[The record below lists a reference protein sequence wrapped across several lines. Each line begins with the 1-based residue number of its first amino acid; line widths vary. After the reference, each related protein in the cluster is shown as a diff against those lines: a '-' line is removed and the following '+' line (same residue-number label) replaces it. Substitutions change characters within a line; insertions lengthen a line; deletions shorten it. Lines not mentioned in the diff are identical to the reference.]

1 MSRAPFIFS
10 ALLVVFAV
18 LIFNSL
24 GDLPA
29 RVAVH
34 FDTNNAPDGWVTRQ
48 QYGLYAL
55 LLLIGLPLLLFAAMA
70 GVPRVTGGKG
80 QIPNHE
86 YWFATERNE
95 QTKSYLVD
103 HSSWLG
109 TMTVAVLYG
118 THVILMR
125 ANELNPPK
133 ISSDRFLTMIFGLV
147 GCHFFSSF
155 SESNEVMDHRS
166 SSAIRLDVSQRLPP
180 MDWISE

>member
-133 ISSDRFLTMIFGLV
+133 ISSDRFLTMIFFYSCGLV
-147 GCHFFSSF
+147 WWAVTFFRHFQK
-155 SESNEVMDHRS
+155 
-166 SSAIRLDVSQRLPP
+166 ATK
-180 MDWISE
+180 

>member
-34 FDTNNAPDGWVTRQ
+34 FDANNFADGWVTRQ
-48 QYGLYAL
+48 QYGFYAL

-70 GVPRVTGGKG
+70 GLPRLTEGKG
-80 QIPNHE
+80 QVPNCE
-86 YWFATERNE
+86 YWFANERKE
-95 QTKSYLVD
+95 QTKSYLLD

-109 TMTVAVLYG
+109 TMTLAVLYG
-118 THVILMR
+118 MHVLLMR
-125 ANELNPPK
+125 ANESRPPK
-133 ISSDRFLTMIFGLV
+133 ISSDRFLTMIFIYSCGLAWWAV
-147 GCHFFSSF
+147 TFFRHFQKT
-155 SESNEVMDHRS
+155 
-166 SSAIRLDVSQRLPP
+166 AK
-180 MDWISE
+180 